1 MTTLMEIS
9 DTASRATASL
19 QGDRKPPG
27 RPQASRATA
36 SLQGDR
42 KPPGRPQ
49 GIAPTIHGLSKLIR
63 CIVGGD
69 HSRSPV
75 QANAVT
81 LHSFCHSPTQSK
93 CLRPYEFSGRMESPT
108 SKQFT
113 Y

>member
-19 QGDRKPPG
+19 QCARKPPG

-49 GIAPTIHGLSKLIR
+49 GIAPTIHGLAKLIR
-63 CIVGGD
+63 CIVGAIPCGRPLWAA
-69 HSRSPV
+69 HLISIRTV
-75 QANAVT
+75 IGQ
-81 LHSFCHSPTQSK
+81 QSLSLVGFLK
-93 CLRPYEFSGRMESPT
+93 RA
-108 SKQFT
+108 
-113 Y
+113 